1 MTNINDMHSKE
12 DCIATYK
19 QERFSEYVAQRE
31 ADAML
36 KRRVIAV
43 FLAAAFI
50 CAAATLAL
58 SYNG

>member
-1 MTNINDMHSKE
+1 MKNINDMHNRVDYIE
-12 DCIATYK
+12 TLR
-19 QERFSEYVAQRE
+19 QERFSEFVAQQE

-36 KRRVIAV
+36 RRRVLAV

-58 SYNG
+58 SY